1 MSNSHSE
8 FTMYK
13 TEFLISPKPALPAVF
28 PISANGYTSLIHMLR
43 SKALESTL
51 TPLSLTYSIQL
62 TTTLIIKLLIHIVKY
77 LLCAS
82 QCSKSFVCLVNH
94 IIFIWHT
101 RWVYYYILL
110 LRKPKHKEC
119 KLFKTN
125 HEVKKWQ
132 SQCLNP
138 DSLVTEPMLLSSM

>member
-28 PISANGYTSLIHMLR
+28 PISANGYTSLIHMFR

-62 TTTLIIKLLIHIVKY
+62 TTTLIIIAANTY
-77 LLCAS
+77 
-82 QCSKSFVCLVNH
+82 SKVLTMCQAMF
-94 IIFIWHT
+94 
-101 RWVYYYILL
+101 
-110 LRKPKHKEC
+110 
-119 KLFKTN
+119 
-125 HEVKKWQ
+125 
-132 SQCLNP
+132 
-138 DSLVTEPMLLSSM
+138 